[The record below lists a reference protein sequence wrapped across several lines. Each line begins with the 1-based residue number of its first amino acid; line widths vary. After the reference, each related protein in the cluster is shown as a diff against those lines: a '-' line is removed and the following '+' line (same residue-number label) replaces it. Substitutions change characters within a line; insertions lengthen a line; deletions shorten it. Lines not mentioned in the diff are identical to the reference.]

1 MLQTK
6 NLTKHFKGLC
16 AVNNLNLSIN
26 GGEIVGI
33 IGPNGAGKTTTFDL
47 ITGFLQPT
55 NGSILFEGK
64 DITGRKPHRIAKDG
78 IIRTF
83 QLDRIFHHF
92 TVLQNVVAA
101 SNLVA
106 KIGFW
111 EAVLNTSTYSRKDK
125 NTWDHAKKILQ
136 FVGLDDK
143 KNEIARNLSHGH
155 QKMLGIAV
163 ALAANPKLLLLDEP
177 LAGMNPVEVT
187 RALETIGQIRGRGI
201 AVLLIEHNMKAVMS
215 ICDRMV
221 VLNFGMEIARGSPEE
236 LKQNEE
242 VIQAYL
248 GAEEYAP

>member
-16 AVNNLNLSIN
+16 AVNNLNLSID

-106 KIGFW
+106 RIGFW

-125 NTWDHAKKILQ
+125 STWDHAKKILQ

-221 VLNFGMEIARGSPEE
+221 VLNFGTEIARGSPEE

-248 GAEEYAP
+248 GAEENAA

>member
-6 NLTKHFKGLC
+6 NLTKNFKGLC
-16 AVNNLNLSIN
+16 AVNKLNLNIDA
-26 GGEIVGI
+26 GEIVGI

-55 NGSILFEGK
+55 DGNILFEGQ

-92 TVLQNVVAA
+92 TVFQNVVAA

-106 KIGFW
+106 RIGFW
-111 EAVLNTSTYSRKDK
+111 EAVWNTSAYSRKDK

-136 FVGLDDK
+136 FIGLDDK

-155 QKMLGIAV
+155 QKLLGIAV

-187 RALETIGQIRGRGI
+187 RTLETIGQIRGRGI

-221 VLNFGMEIARGSPEE
+221 VLNFGTEIARGSPEE

-248 GAEEYAP
+248 GTEENAA